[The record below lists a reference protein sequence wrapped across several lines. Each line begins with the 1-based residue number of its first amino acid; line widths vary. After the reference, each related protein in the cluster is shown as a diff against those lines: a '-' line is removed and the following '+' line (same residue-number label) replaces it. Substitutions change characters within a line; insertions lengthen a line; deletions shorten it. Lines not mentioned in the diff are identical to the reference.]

1 MLKKTTLA
9 IVIFLL
15 MTSKLLSGS
24 SVYISALVNDQIIT
38 NYDIEKEKSYLI
50 ILNPNLSK
58 LNEKRVSEIAKISL
72 INEVIKKKQ
81 LVKFFNF
88 EEKISY
94 LDQVF
99 IDLYKRLDLKNENQF
114 RDLLSN
120 NKTYSLKE
128 IKNKLKI
135 EILWNELIFKKY
147 KNQVKIDE
155 KTLIKKINDRNNKTL
170 DEYLLSEI
178 FFKKDK
184 NESLDIKINKIKLSI
199 NEIGFNNTANIFS
212 ISESANFGGKI
223 GWIPE
228 TNLSKLIA
236 KELKKISIGQQ
247 TKTIQIGNNYLIL
260 KIEQIRSIK
269 KSINKE
275 VQLKEMKTFE
285 TNRQLGLFS
294 NIYFNKVKI
303 NYSIKYK

>member
-1 MLKKTTLA
+1 
-9 IVIFLL
+9 